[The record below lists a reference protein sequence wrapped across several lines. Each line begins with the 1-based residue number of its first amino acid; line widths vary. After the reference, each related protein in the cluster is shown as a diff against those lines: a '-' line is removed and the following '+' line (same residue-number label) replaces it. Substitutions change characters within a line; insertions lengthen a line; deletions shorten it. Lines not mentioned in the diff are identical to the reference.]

1 MDALL
6 EDDYLR
12 KEINIQLDARSERQ
26 SRNNTER
33 QRTPRRFGNQTGIH
47 LPRLEQTPRGT
58 VVRNRRGQTQ
68 TDVQAIMPI
77 VASDASERMWFETRS
92 LTGGSRNILDLSKL
106 GKIIDGNATGTR
118 YETDDPDFMLGGVAF
133 FDVDP
138 ESTDV
143 EKSLTVNYNGV
154 DYTDCVIKFPTG
166 DLSNGSW
173 RIQLKGQSESGAKI
187 HTVGGVEW
195 LRFKV
200 IVFEKIR
207 SDYYVMSVL
216 EEDQLETLKQQS
228 QVVATNGS
236 AANSKKYGLL

>member
-1 MDALL
+1 
-6 EDDYLR
+6 
-12 KEINIQLDARSERQ
+12 
-26 SRNNTER
+26 
-33 QRTPRRFGNQTGIH
+33 
-47 LPRLEQTPRGT
+47 
-58 VVRNRRGQTQ
+58 
-68 TDVQAIMPI
+68 
-77 VASDASERMWFETRS
+77 
-92 LTGGSRNILDLSKL
+92 
-106 GKIIDGNATGTR
+106 
-118 YETDDPDFMLGGVAF
+118 MLGGVAF

-138 ESTDV
+138 ESTDM

-173 RIQLKGQSESGAKI
+173 RIQLKGQSEAGAKI
-187 HTVGGVEW
+187 HTVGGTEW